1 MEEKEEIV
9 WASALSC
16 LFYFVCDRGNI
27 IRKRLEGLDIRVS
40 INVILGINH
49 TSVTCSSVNF
59 SSGYIEQVIKT
70 LLEVSREHTWAMVV
84 RCKLIC
90 MLTNMLYQLSP
101 TDGAPTFL
109 MEQIN
114 LLGGIDYI
122 CFEVSCTVYLYM
134 YICFL
139 NLELLIA
146 MYLICSIHG
155 PNRSKRS
162 ETYL

>member
-1 MEEKEEIV
+1 MI
-9 WASALSC
+9 
-16 LFYFVCDRGNI
+16 
-27 IRKRLEGLDIRVS
+27 
-40 INVILGINH
+40 
-49 TSVTCSSVNF
+49 CSSVNF
-59 SSGYIEQVIKT
+59 SSAYIEQVIKT

-134 YICFL
+134 YIFFL
-139 NLELLIA
+139 NLELLMA

-155 PNRSKRS
+155 PSRSKRS

>member
-1 MEEKEEIV
+1 MEEREEIV

-40 INVILGINH
+40 VNVILGFIH
-49 TSVTCSSVNF
+49 TPVICSFVNF
-59 SSGYIEQVIKT
+59 SFGYIEQVIKT
-70 LLEVSREHTWAMVV
+70 LLEISREHSWAMVV

-109 MEQIN
+109 IEQIG

-122 CFEVSCTVYLYM
+122 CFEVSHIVYFYM
-134 YICFL
+134 YISML
-139 NLELLIA
+139 TLD
-146 MYLICSIHG
+146 S
-155 PNRSKRS
+155 
-162 ETYL
+162 